1 MQQLVTLP
9 GYERL
14 DGPVPVFHP
23 PTLED
28 RARELRGL
36 LEVGVRELSAVLEV
50 ETPGLQAL
58 LVAEEDWREA
68 PRENSKPYPP
78 GLPYFTRSV
87 APPALVMPEELSPV
101 FRPRTDALLPLTLWH
116 ELAHA
121 FLLQKEMVR
130 TPAWL
135 REFVPQAA
143 AVAVARRTE
152 LSLEEYL
159 SCVERP
165 DFTIREFGG
174 RVEAGE
180 QMDFQNLLLLLGDA
194 AHREFGEEF
203 LGKLVR
209 TLWDE
214 EDVVDEER
222 AEELLADALG
232 SGGWEWLRSRPEF

>member
-1 MQQLVTLP
+1 
-9 GYERL
+9 
-14 DGPVPVFHP
+14 
-23 PTLED
+23 
-28 RARELRGL
+28 
-36 LEVGVRELSAVLEV
+36 
-50 ETPGLQAL
+50 
-58 LVAEEDWREA
+58 
-68 PRENSKPYPP
+68 
-78 GLPYFTRSV
+78 
-87 APPALVMPEELSPV
+87 
-101 FRPRTDALLPLTLWH
+101 
-116 ELAHA
+116 
-121 FLLQKEMVR
+121 MVR

-165 DFTIREFGG
+165 YFTIREFGG

-209 TLWDE
+209 ALWDK
-214 EDVVDEER
+214 EDIVDEER
-222 AEELLADALG
+222 AEELLADTLG
-232 SGGWEWLRSRPEF
+232 QGGRKWLQSRPEF